1 MISPERLEQAAAYA
15 LGAMDPS
22 ERAGFEAELARSD
35 ALRREDE
42 ELRRVTGFMALSVA
56 QTPPPPRLRD
66 RIMSN
71 ARAVRPLPV
80 APSEP
85 GATPA
90 PTPTRRSA
98 LALAPWLLA
107 AAAVVGVVVLRG
119 RVAQERDQRIAL
131 THVTDSMR
139 IALAARD
146 SVLATLLAP
155 DVETVKLVATG
166 KPPSARLYWNRAT
179 NQVILAA
186 FALPPAPSGRTY
198 QLWGIAGANAKP
210 VSLGTFNTGPNG
222 EGRLTAAL
230 PPGLSIAVGAVTEEP
245 AGGSPQPTTQPF
257 LVGQVRAAQ

>member
-1 MISPERLEQAAAYA
+1 MIPSEGLQQAAAYA

-22 ERAGFEAELARSD
+22 EIAEFEAALARSD
-35 ALRREDE
+35 ELRREVE
-42 ELRRVTGFMALSVA
+42 ELRRVTAFMASSVA
-56 QTPPPPRLRD
+56 QTVPPPRLRD
-66 RIMSN
+66 RIMLN
-71 ARAVRPLPV
+71 ARAVRPLSAV
-80 APSEP
+80 RSEP
-85 GATPA
+85 RATPA

-98 LALAPWLLA
+98 LSLVPWLLA
-107 AAAVVGVVVLRG
+107 AAAVVGVVVMRG

-131 THVTDSMR
+131 TQVTDSMR

-186 FALPPAPSGRTY
+186 FSLPPAPSGRTY

-222 EGRLTAAL
+222 EGRLTAAV
-230 PPGLSIAVGAVTEEP
+230 PPGFSIAVGAVTEEP

-257 LVGQVRAAQ
+257 MVGQVRAAQ